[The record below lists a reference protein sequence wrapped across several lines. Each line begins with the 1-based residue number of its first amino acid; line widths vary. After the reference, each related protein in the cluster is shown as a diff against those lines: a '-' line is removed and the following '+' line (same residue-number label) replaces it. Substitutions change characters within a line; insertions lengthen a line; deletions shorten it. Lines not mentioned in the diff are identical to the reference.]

1 MDGTANDEI
10 QESKAGRSRAVLL
23 APLLPYGEA
32 YMTVNG
38 KLAVFADA
46 GCECR
51 AREAAQKLNAEYCT
65 EMPETVPV
73 LCFGA
78 DDVSLSGGGQ
88 VLRCDL
94 THMIRRLRYDNLTH
108 ELTVRA
114 AKLRGA
120 PFPLS
125 VLDATAGFGEDS
137 LLLAASGYDV
147 TLYEYD
153 PTIALLLADG
163 LRRASLIPE
172 LSEAVKR
179 MTLIQGDSVTAM
191 RELDGAP
198 DVIMLDPMFP
208 ARQKS
213 ALVKKKFQLLHMLE
227 KPCGDERAMLDAA
240 IGTHARKVIVK
251 RPAKGQYL
259 AGVKPDYFVAGK
271 SVRFDC
277 YVK

>member
-1 MDGTANDEI
+1 MM
-10 QESKAGRSRAVLL
+10 K
-23 APLLPYGEA
+23 Y
-32 YMTVNG
+32 G
-38 KLAVFADA
+38 KLAVFADI
-46 GCECR
+46 GCER
-51 AREAAQKLNAEYCT
+51 EAYEAAQKLNAEYCS
-65 EMPETVPV
+65 EKPETAPV

-78 DDVSLSGGGQ
+78 DGISLSGGGQ

-94 THMIRRLRYDNLTH
+94 THMVRRLRYDNLTH

-114 AKLRGA
+114 AKLKSV
-120 PFPLS
+120 PFPLTL
-125 VLDATAGFGEDS
+125 LDATAGFGEDS
-137 LLLAASGYDV
+137 LLLAAAGYDV

-163 LRRASLIPE
+163 LRRASLIQE

-179 MTLIQGDSVTAM
+179 MTLVQGDSVLAM
-191 RELDGAP
+191 HELDSAP

-227 KPCGDERAMLDAA
+227 EPCGDEQAMLEAA
-240 IGTHARKVIVK
+240 IGTRARKVIVK

-259 AGVKPDYFVAGK
+259 AGVKPDYSVTGK